1 MEFPRYI
8 NLDFLLVILGLIFLG
23 FPIYFLIIKPLQNFN
38 VLIGLIMLMFIFV
51 GIVFFLLGF
60 SEMLKNYTRET
71 NIIKLES
78 HVKEIKLKK
87 ELDELKN
94 KNEVKTNEREV

>member
-1 MEFPRYI
+1 
-8 NLDFLLVILGLIFLG
+8 
-23 FPIYFLIIKPLQNFN
+23 
-38 VLIGLIMLMFIFV
+38 MLMFIFV